1 MYHQTSNT
9 PLGAGKKDDEGK
21 VQLDLIE
28 PSFIIGVGKALTQG
42 AEKYGKNNWQ
52 KLEDA
57 EDRYYA
63 AIMRHLMAWRMG
75 EKSDKDSGL
84 NPMYHIAANAM
95 FLAHIDNEEKK

>member
-1 MYHQTSNT
+1 MYQTNST
-9 PLGAGKKDDEGK
+9 PLGTGKKDDEGK

-28 PSFIIGVGKALTQG
+28 PDFILNVGEVLTQG
-42 AEKYGKNNWQ
+42 AKKYGKNNWQ

-57 EDRYYA
+57 EDRYYS

-75 EKSDKDSGL
+75 EKTDTDSGL

-95 FLAHIDNEEKK
+95 FLAHIDKEKK